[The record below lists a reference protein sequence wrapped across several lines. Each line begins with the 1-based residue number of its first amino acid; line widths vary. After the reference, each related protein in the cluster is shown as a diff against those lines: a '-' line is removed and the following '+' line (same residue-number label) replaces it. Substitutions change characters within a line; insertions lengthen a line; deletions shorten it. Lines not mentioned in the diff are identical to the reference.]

1 MSQADHIPAWAA
13 SPEEFEATLEV
24 LISTARENGVE
35 LDQSWTFRHEGM
47 ERDDIM
53 VEITSLA
60 PRPELADTTPTQPS
74 VPTGTTTT
82 DFKTA
87 LGELLT
93 KGQDAGMTFNRSW
106 TFRDTNPDSNDVMV
120 EVSQLAKPTN

>member
-24 LISTARENGVE
+24 LVSTAQENGVE
-35 LDQSWTFRHEGM
+35 LNRSWTFRHSES
-47 ERDDIM
+47 ERDDVM

-60 PRPELADTTPTQPS
+60 SQPELADATPDQPT
-74 VPTGTTTT
+74 VPDGTTVT

-93 KGQDAGMTFNRSW
+93 KGQDAGMTFDRSW
-106 TFRDTNPDSNDVMV
+106 TFRDTNPDSDDVMV
-120 EVSQLAKPTN
+120 EVSRLAKQRQ